1 MISYNIIGNQLKV
14 LQSKRMVGGS
24 NFWAFREK
32 KFPNQNVAQA
42 TSETMGVQLLFFLE
56 DITLSN

>member
-32 KFPNQNVAQA
+32 KISQPKCGTGYIGDNGGAA
-42 TSETMGVQLLFFLE
+42 TILP
-56 DITLSN
+56 